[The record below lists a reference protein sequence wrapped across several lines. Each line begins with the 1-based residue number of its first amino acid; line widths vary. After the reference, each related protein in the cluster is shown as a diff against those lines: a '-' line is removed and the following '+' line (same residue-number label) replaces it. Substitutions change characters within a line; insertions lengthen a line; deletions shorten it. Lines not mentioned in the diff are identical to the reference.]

1 MKKCAIC
8 LYPSGQHETTMEDRL
23 VLDVSQILVLLLK
36 GKTNVNTIIKQTGI
50 YKNRVFVADNFLEK
64 ARLAQ
69 KIRDKHVHE
78 QKIYLELNKF
88 GQELASFI
96 ENTEKFEKSFDQLKN
111 TIKRVY
117 HLPEGTE
124 KKLIRSVLLNRG
136 LNQQEID
143 SYMDDLGYAQDIG
156 SDSLSVLLDGI
167 VNKYALFLLEFSPNS
182 HAKEFLKEVI
192 IRRLSKY
199 LLLKVE
205 TIVKYDYLRCE
216 KCGMD
221 LSEQVTAQHRIKEM
235 IEENGL
241 RLFDFLDDYV
251 HIPFNNRHIG
261 NEVKDIVSCLFLI
274 LHLPKDYVEWKIEEN
289 IEVIKN
295 ARTNNEIVQAKRN
308 IKSRINYLAELKTL
322 T

>member
-1 MKKCAIC
+1 MQTIFYKKTKLA
-8 LYPSGQHETTMEDRL
+8 H
-23 VLDVSQILVLLLK
+23 K
-36 GKTNVNTIIKQTGI
+36 IK
-50 YKNRVFVADNFLEK
+50 
-64 ARLAQ
+64 
-69 KIRDKHVHE
+69 DKQVHE
-78 QKIYLELNKF
+78 QKRYLQLNKF
-88 GQELASFI
+88 GQDLAIFI
-96 ENTEKFEKSFDQLKN
+96 ESTEKFEKSLDQLKN

-117 HLPEGTE
+117 LLPDGTE
-124 KKLIRSVLLNRG
+124 KKTVRSLLLNRG

-156 SDSLSVLLDGI
+156 SDSLSIFLDGI
-167 VNKYALFLLEFSPNS
+167 ANKYALFLLEFGPNS
-182 HAKEFLKEVI
+182 HAKEFLKEVV

-205 TIVKYDYLRCE
+205 TMVKYDNFRCE

-221 LSEQVTAQHRIKEM
+221 LSEQVTAQHRIKEV

-241 RLFDFLDDYV
+241 RLFNFLEDYV

-274 LHLPKDYVEWKIEEN
+274 LHLPKDYVESKIEES
-289 IEVIKN
+289 IKVLKTAKTSQLVIDE
-295 ARTNNEIVQAKRN
+295 AQAKRN
-308 IKSRINYLAELKTL
+308 IKSQIKCMAELKAL

>member
-1 MKKCAIC
+1 M
-8 LYPSGQHETTMEDRL
+8 LDDRL
-23 VLDVSQILVLLLK
+23 VQDVEQILLLLLK
-36 GKTNVNTIIKQTGI
+36 GKTNVNTIIRQTSI
-50 YKNRVFVADNFLEK
+50 YKNRVFDANNFLEK
-64 ARLAQ
+64 AKLAH
-69 KIRDKHVHE
+69 KIKDKQVHE
-78 QKIYLELNKF
+78 QKKYLELNEF
-88 GQELASFI
+88 GQELANFI
-96 ENTEKFEKSFDQLKN
+96 ENTEKFEKSLDQLKN
-111 TIKRVY
+111 TIKRIY

-124 KKLIRSVLLNRG
+124 KKAVRSLLLNRG

-143 SYMDDLGYAQDIG
+143 TYMDDLGYAQDIG

-167 VNKYALFLLEFSPNS
+167 ANKYALFLLEFSPNS

-205 TIVKYDYLRCE
+205 TMVKYDNFRCE

-241 RLFDFLDDYV
+241 RLFNFLEDYV

-261 NEVKDIVSCLFLI
+261 NEVKDIVSCLFSVF
-274 LHLPKDYVEWKIEEN
+274 HLPKDYVEWKIEES
-289 IEVIKN
+289 IEVLKN
-295 ARTNNEIVQAKRN
+295 ARTNRYVIDEAQAKRN
-308 IKSRINYLAELKTL
+308 IKSQINYLAELKAL